1 MKDSLIRNMKL
12 VLVSLATVLVL
23 LAVYAAYIY
32 VYHTLPPTQVGIT
45 VGYSPETACR
55 ADAPVYMLIKNDS
68 LREIVS
74 TSFNLSIQ
82 KENESYNYLPM
93 SARVY
98 STDRVISAGEAYGGC
113 WSFPKLELKKYVPE
127 KLIYKVTG
135 QNIVFRD

>member
-1 MKDSLIRNMKL
+1 MKDSLIRNLKL

-23 LAVYAAYIY
+23 LAGYAAFIY
-32 VYHTLPPTQVGIT
+32 VYHTLPPTQVEIT
-45 VGYSPETACR
+45 VGYSPQTTCR

-82 KENESYNYLPM
+82 KENENYNYLPM

-98 STDRVISAGEAYGGC
+98 STDRVISAGETYGGC
-113 WSFPKLELKKYVPE
+113 WPFPKLESKKHVPE

-135 QNIVFRD
+135 QNLVFRD